1 MHPIKNNRHPGK
13 CLLCSALLALF
24 QYHDRN
30 IFRVRY
36 EVINHKHLLFIRK
49 ILHL

>member
-1 MHPIKNNRHPGK
+1 MLQTALALRLR
-13 CLLCSALLALF
+13 LLCSALLALF